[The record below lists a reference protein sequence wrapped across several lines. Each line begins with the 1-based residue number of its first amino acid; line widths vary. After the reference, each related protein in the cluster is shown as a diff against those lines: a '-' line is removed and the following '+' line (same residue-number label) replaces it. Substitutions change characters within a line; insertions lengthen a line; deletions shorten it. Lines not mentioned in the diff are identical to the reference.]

1 MEAGHIE
8 AEGWKAKAA
17 SALRFMRDAAEETLW
32 PTRCVGCGRPETLL
46 CDECRLS
53 LPWISQRDACPVCG
67 APYGATLC
75 TECKGDWRVRT
86 TICAMSFEGTAA
98 RLVRIYKDQH
108 ETRLARI
115 MAAAIATALDE
126 AEGCV
131 LPDGEPRFDP
141 DDIDAICFVPA
152 TPDALRMR
160 GFDHM
165 ELVAK
170 HLTYEL
176 GLPLADVL
184 VKDSVKDQ
192 RDLGREAR
200 RENLEGTVEAIEDVS
215 DMHLLLV
222 DDVVTT
228 GASIEASAEALLRR
242 GARAVT
248 AAAFARV
255 W

>member
-1 MEAGHIE
+1 MEAEHSGRDRL
-8 AEGWKAKAA
+8 KAGALSWLRAA
-17 SALRFMRDAAEETLW
+17 RDAAEETLW

-53 LPWISQRDACPVCG
+53 LPWISQIDACPVCG

-75 TECKGDWRVRT
+75 TECKGDWCVRT
-86 TICAMSFEGTAA
+86 TICAMSFDGTAA

-131 LPDGEPRFDP
+131 LPTGEPRFDP
-141 DDIDAICFVPA
+141 DDIDAICFMPA
-152 TPDALRMR
+152 TPDALRTR

-192 RDLGREAR
+192 RELGRKAR
-200 RENLEGTVEAIEDVS
+200 RQNLEGTIEAREDVS
-215 DMHLLLV
+215 GMHLLLV

-228 GASIEASAEALLRR
+228 GASIQAAAEALASR